1 MATRMPASSRPH
13 NGEDGAPVLS
23 TRALNRALLARQLLL
38 RRHELGVLDAVTR
51 LVGLQAQAPNPP
63 YIGLWTRLDGFAIED
78 LAGALQDRSL
88 TRIAVMRSTV
98 HLVTAQDCRT
108 LRPLTQ
114 PALDRDLW
122 VGSGSGKAVDG
133 VVDPAELAAAARAA
147 LAGAPLTTAELG
159 EALQQRWP
167 EVAAR
172 HLAYAARTLLPLVQV
187 PPRGIW
193 GVGGRT
199 RYATAESWLGEP
211 LADGPSLQEVVLRY
225 LAAYGPATVKDVQL
239 WSGLTRLRPVLDGL
253 RDRLRTFRDGSGHE
267 LFDVPGAPLPDPDL
281 PVPVRFLPEF
291 DNILLSHADRSRI
304 ITDEDRRRIFT
315 RNGIV
320 RATFLVDGFVRGM
333 WAIDRDRDGAVL
345 RVEPFA
351 PLGAPDR
358 AALSEEGARLL
369 AFAAA
374 DARAHDIRFAPPGG

>member
-13 NGEDGAPVLS
+13 NGEDGTPVLS

-38 RRHELGVLDAVTR
+38 RRHQLGVLDAVSR
-51 LVGLQAQAPNPP
+51 LIGLQAQAPNPP
-63 YIGLWTRLDGFAIED
+63 YIGLWTRLDGFAIGD
-78 LAGALQDRSL
+78 LAGALEDRSL

-147 LAGAPLTTAELG
+147 LAEAPLTTAELG

-211 LADGPSLQEVVLRY
+211 LTDGLSLQEVVLRY

-253 RDRLRTFRDGSGHE
+253 RDRLRTFRDGAGHE

-281 PVPVRFLPEF
+281 PAPVRFLPEF
-291 DNILLSHADRSRI
+291 DNILLSHADRGRI

>member
-13 NGEDGAPVLS
+13 NGEDGTPVLS

-38 RRHELGVLDAVTR
+38 RRHQLGVLDAVTR
-51 LVGLQAQAPNPP
+51 LIGLQAQAPNPP
-63 YIGLWTRLDGFAIED
+63 YIGLWTRLDGFAIGD
-78 LAGALQDRSL
+78 LAGALEDRSL

-147 LAGAPLTTAELG
+147 LAEAPLTTAELG

-211 LADGPSLQEVVLRY
+211 LTDGPSLQEVVLRY

-253 RDRLRTFRDGSGHE
+253 RDRLRTFRDGAGHE
-267 LFDVPGAPLPDPDL
+267 LFDVPGAPLPDPGL
-281 PVPVRFLPEF
+281 PAPVRFLPEF
-291 DNILLSHADRSRI
+291 DNILLSHADRGRI

-345 RVEPFA
+345 RVEPFT

>member
-13 NGEDGAPVLS
+13 HGGDDRPVLS
-23 TRALNRALLARQLLL
+23 ARALNRALLDRQLLL
-38 RRHELGVLDAVTR
+38 RRHRLGVLDAVTR

-63 YIGLWTRLDGFAIED
+63 YIGLWTRLDGLALADVAGAIE
-78 LAGALQDRSL
+78 DRSL

-122 VGSGSGKAVDG
+122 VGSGSGKAVKG
-133 VVDPAELAAAARAA
+133 VVDPAELAAAAREV
-147 LAGAPLTTAELG
+147 LADAPLTTAELG
-159 EALQQRWP
+159 EALRRRWP
-167 EVAAR
+167 DVAAR

-211 LADGPSLQEVVLRY
+211 LVADPSPAGMVLRY
-225 LAAYGPATVKDVQL
+225 LAAYGPATVKDVQT

-253 RDRLRTFRDGSGHE
+253 RDRLRTFRDTTGNE
-267 LFDVPGAPLPDPDL
+267 LFDVPGAPLPDPDV
-281 PVPVRFLPEF
+281 PAPVRFLPEF
-291 DNILLSHADRSRI
+291 DNILLSHADRGRI
-304 ITDEDRRRIFT
+304 IGDEDRRRIFT

-333 WAIDRDRDGAVL
+333 WALDRDRAGAVL
-345 RVEPFA
+345 RIEPFA
-351 PLGAPDR
+351 PLGAADR

-374 DARAHDIRFAPPGG
+374 DAGAHDIRFAPPGG